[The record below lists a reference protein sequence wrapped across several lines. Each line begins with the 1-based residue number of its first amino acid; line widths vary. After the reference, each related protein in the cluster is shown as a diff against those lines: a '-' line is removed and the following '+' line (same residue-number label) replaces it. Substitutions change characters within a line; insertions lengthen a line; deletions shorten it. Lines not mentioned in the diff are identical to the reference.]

1 MAKWHFFS
9 NHGHIIILLG
19 HNPKLTLRKIS
30 LKVGI
35 TERATQKIISD
46 LEKDGYLKISKV
58 GRQNQYKIAG
68 RKKLRHDIEKSCQLE
83 QLIQLV
89 NPITEK

>member
-1 MAKWHFFS
+1 MKMWTFFS

-19 HNPKLTLRKIS
+19 LNPTLTLREIS

-46 LEKDGYLKISKV
+46 LEKGGFLKINKI
-58 GRQNQYKIAG
+58 GRQNSYKIIG
-68 RKKLRHDIEKSCQLE
+68 RKRFRHDIEKACRVEDLLKLMKSQ
-83 QLIQLV
+83 
-89 NPITEK
+89 